1 MTKIYITKYALTTG
15 VFSVDAKIKSD
26 GTSATFYDKRN
37 MPQFVYGKDFWLTP
51 EEAFIDCERRR
62 INKLKSLEKQKQKIE
77 SLNFQI
83 IKEHL

>member
-37 MPQFVYGKDFWLTP
+37 IRQFVYGKDFWLTP
-51 EEAFIDCERRR
+51 EEAFID
-62 INKLKSLEKQKQKIE
+62 
-77 SLNFQI
+77 
-83 IKEHL
+83 